1 MSVKQIDENDSTVLS
16 HKKGAKATINV
27 DDVVCSRRIDLHTL
41 AEVAAGGLLL
51 SYIGAAGASASGYN
65 AAGALLSCYY
75 STIQSWT
82 NGLHEIVL
90 AVLHVFLDMW
100 MQGFPHVW
108 PYLDLWSVFM
118 VCGLLV
124 KLGFVASL
132 RQ

>member
-1 MSVKQIDENDSTVLS
+1 MSVKQIDETVSTVLS
-16 HKKGAKATINV
+16 HMKGAKATINV
-27 DDVVCSRRIDLHTL
+27 DDVGCSRHPHTI
-41 AEVAAGGLLL
+41 VAGSWAA
-51 SYIGAAGASASGYN
+51 SFNAAGASASGFN
-65 AAGALLSCYY
+65 AAGPSLSCYY

-108 PYLDLWSVFM
+108 QYLDLWSVFM